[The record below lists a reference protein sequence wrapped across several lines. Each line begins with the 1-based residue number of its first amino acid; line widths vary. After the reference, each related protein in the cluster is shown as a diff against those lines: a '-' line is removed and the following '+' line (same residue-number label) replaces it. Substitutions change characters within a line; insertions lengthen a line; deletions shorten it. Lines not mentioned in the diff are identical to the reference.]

1 MSKDGSFEMKMNI
14 YNALEITVKSDEG
27 NRDLDDDEM
36 DQVKFTYDLVD
47 YKDDS
52 LWL

>member
-1 MSKDGSFEMKMNI
+1 MSKDGSFEMEMNI
-14 YNALEITVKSDEG
+14 YKALEITVKSDAV

-36 DQVKFTYDLVD
+36 EQVKFTYDLVD
-47 YKDDS
+47 YKSDS